1 MLLFERCMQPWKK
14 KSLKCVIKPVLKTC
28 AEQLISGV
36 EFEIDTDI
44 KSTPIWILYHFL
56 TCNNLDKFDHKAI
69 WLFSVSY
76 WLIFIPEF
84 MLRPPNISIEPLGF
98 HLSINFIFS
107 QTCISHQGCN
117 LWSSDKSKMDLQV
130 KKLKVHISATRK
142 KNSDTSPY
150 HHPQGRDKLLIPPV
164 EKTYFKMYYFKS
176 IFLKHCQKNAL
187 FVKKSF

>member
-1 MLLFERCMQPWKK
+1 MNAARAYEK
-14 KSLKCVIKPVLKTC
+14 KSLKCVIKPVLQTC

-117 LWSSDKSKMDLQV
+117 LWSSDKWKMDLQV
-130 KKLKVHISATRK
+130 KKLKVHISATPK